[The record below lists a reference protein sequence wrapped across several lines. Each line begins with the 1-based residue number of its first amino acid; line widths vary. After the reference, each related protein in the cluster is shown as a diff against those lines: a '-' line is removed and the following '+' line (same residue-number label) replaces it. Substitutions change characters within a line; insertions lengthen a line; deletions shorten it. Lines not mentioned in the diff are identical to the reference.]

1 MNAAPSAQQASRWT
15 FGRLLDAPHRLA
27 FSAAALVLVLSS
39 VWWASVNVAFSDGIA
54 LPWRLAPALAHSVLM
69 SFGFMPLFFA
79 GFLFTAG
86 PKWLRQPAVT
96 AREMLGAVLFQ
107 LAGWLVFLLAI
118 HGRDPAFGRMLGGIG
133 LAAVAIGWSQMTLR
147 FWRLLRS
154 STVDDRVHAKL
165 VAVGCML
172 GLLALMAA
180 TAGMALGS
188 PPLLRAAVHAGLWAF
203 NGVVFATVAHRMI
216 PFFSA
221 AAFPA
226 LDASRPLWLLCSLVA
241 VFAFEAVSQL
251 VDAVGAGAAP
261 AWNVLR
267 ACIELPAG
275 LGVLALA
282 VRWGL
287 VQNLRLRLLAMLHL
301 GFSWLGISLLMFGL
315 SHAAAAAGAGS
326 SALGLAPIHAYTM
339 GYLGT
344 TMFTMVSRVS
354 GGHGGRAQVAD
365 DFVWRLFWVLQ
376 LATLARIAAAL
387 VSRVSFA
394 CSMALV
400 VAAALA
406 WTGVFVAWALRN
418 GHGYGRARPDGRPG

>member
-1 MNAAPSAQQASRWT
+1 
-15 FGRLLDAPHRLA
+15 
-27 FSAAALVLVLSS
+27 
-39 VWWASVNVAFSDGIA
+39 
-54 LPWRLAPALAHSVLM
+54 
-69 SFGFMPLFFA
+69 
-79 GFLFTAG
+79 
-86 PKWLRQPAVT
+86 
-96 AREMLGAVLFQ
+96 
-107 LAGWLVFLLAI
+107 
-118 HGRDPAFGRMLGGIG
+118 
-133 LAAVAIGWSQMTLR
+133 
-147 FWRLLRS
+147 
-154 STVDDRVHAKL
+154 
-165 VAVGCML
+165 ML

-339 GYLGT
+339 GYLDT

-406 WTGVFVAWALRN
+406 WTGVFVGWALLN